1 MHSELALSSL
11 PTHVS
16 ELHGAIYRGIK
27 VLLNPNL
34 YSPGKRFTWQAFS
47 SATKT
52 QVTTLEFMQVLPGR
66 KLLGSLFNQHC
77 GEGGT
82 DL

>member
-1 MHSELALSSL
+1 MAV
-11 PTHVS
+11 T
-16 ELHGAIYRGIK
+16 